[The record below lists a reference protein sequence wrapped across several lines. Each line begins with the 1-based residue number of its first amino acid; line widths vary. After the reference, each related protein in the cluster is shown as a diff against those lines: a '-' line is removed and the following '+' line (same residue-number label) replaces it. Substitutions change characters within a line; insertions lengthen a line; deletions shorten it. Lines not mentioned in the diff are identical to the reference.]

1 MNFNFNL
8 AQLQFSHMASIL
20 MSLLVGG
27 GIIAMRLRASNRPV
41 SLRKIIIPPLAMSTG
56 FLMFVVPDT
65 RIPWLWA
72 LYAFAAG
79 AILFAYPL
87 IRTSK
92 LERRG
97 GEIVL
102 KRSKTFIVILLALF
116 IVRLLLHDVL
126 EQYVSIPQ
134 TAGLFFILAFGMIL
148 VWRLAMLRIFL
159 KLEQGRA

>member
-1 MNFNFNL
+1 MNLNFNL

-27 GIIAMRLRASNRPV
+27 GIIAMRLRAANRPV

-56 FLMFVVPDT
+56 FLMFAVPDT
-65 RIPWLWA
+65 RVPWLWA

-87 IRTSK
+87 IRTSR
-92 LERRG
+92 LERQG
-97 GEIVL
+97 GEVVL

-116 IVRLLLHDVL
+116 IIRLLLHDVL
-126 EQYVSIPQ
+126 EQVVSIPQ

-159 KLEQGRA
+159 RLANQPG

>member
-1 MNFNFNL
+1 MNLNFSL
-8 AQLQFSHMASIL
+8 GQLQFSHMASIL

-27 GIIAMRLRASNRPV
+27 GIIVMRLRASNRPV

-65 RIPWLWA
+65 RVPWLWA

-79 AILFAYPL
+79 GLLFAYPL
-87 IRTSK
+87 IRTSR

-116 IVRLLLHDVL
+116 IIRLLLHDVL

-159 KLEQGRA
+159 QLARERG